1 MLQPDVDAIRAVLNT
16 ITDPCSV
23 AARTPMGL
31 DDMGLIGDIT
41 VSVGQGGACVALS
54 VGVTHPFCLMA
65 AVFMNEARMRVGA
78 MPGVAS
84 VDVRFD
90 AASLWTPERMKPQ
103 QRARMM
109 GAGGIGSTGDAP
121 DGTPA

>member
-1 MLQPDVDAIRAVLNT
+1 MLEPDAEAVRAVLNT
-16 ITDPCSV
+16 ITDPCSI

-31 DDMGLIGDIT
+31 DDMGLIGEIT
-41 VSVGQGGACVALS
+41 VAAGAGGAHVALA

-65 AVFMNEARMRVGA
+65 AVFMNEAQKRVGA

-90 AASLWTPERMKPQ
+90 ADNLWAPERMKPE

-109 GAGGIGSTGDAP
+109 AARSPAEPAP
-121 DGTPA
+121 PAPA

>member
-1 MLQPDVDAIRAVLNT
+1 MQGPDAAAVRGVLNT
-16 ITDPCSV
+16 IIDPCSQ

-31 DDMGLIGDIT
+31 DDMGLIGEVVVATGADGAH
-41 VSVGQGGACVALS
+41 VSFS

-65 AVFMNEARMRVGA
+65 ALFMNEAHKRVAA

-90 AASLWTPERMKPQ
+90 AAAVWTPERMTPKM
-103 QRARMM
+103 RSRMA
-109 GAGGIGSTGDAP
+109 GAEVQPAAP
-121 DGTPA
+121 SCV

>member
-1 MLQPDVDAIRAVLNT
+1 MPDAAEVRGVLNT

-31 DDMGLIGDIT
+31 DDMGLIGEIAVT
-41 VSVGQGGACVALS
+41 PGADGAHVALS

-65 AVFMNEARMRVGA
+65 ALFMNEAHKRVGA

-90 AASLWTPERMKPQ
+90 AETVWTPERMAPAM
-103 QRARMM
+103 RARMA
-109 GAGGIGSTGDAP
+109 AGGALPGQPLSV
-121 DGTPA
+121 